1 MQVPNYETRPSII
14 IDHHRSSKPNST
26 PMPNPHSP
34 PRLSRN
40 GSNGSNRSGSGSS
53 QEIKL
58 NPLNICAAG
67 RAPSIIHEPLP
78 PIPGSEPLYEELPQD
93 RGTFDMIYDNSG
105 ATPRQLREKCVVAAQ
120 V

>member
-34 PRLSRN
+34 PTLSRN
-40 GSNGSNRSGSGSS
+40 GSNGSNRSGSGIS

-58 NPLNICAAG
+58 NSLNICAAG

-78 PIPGSEPLYEELPQD
+78 PIPGAEPLYEELPQD
-93 RGTFDMIYDNSG
+93 RGKY
-105 ATPRQLREKCVVAAQ
+105 
-120 V
+120 

>member
-14 IDHHRSSKPNST
+14 IDHHRSSKTNST
-26 PMPNPHSP
+26 PMPNPHS

-40 GSNGSNRSGSGSS
+40 GSNGSNRSGSRSS

-58 NPLNICAAG
+58 NSLNICAAG

-78 PIPGSEPLYEELPQD
+78 PIPGAEPLYEELPQD
-93 RGTFDMIYDNSG
+93 RGKY
-105 ATPRQLREKCVVAAQ
+105 
-120 V
+120 